1 MKGGVNMKNQSIL
14 YGVIGLLLG
23 VVLTGYIAS
32 SAVNTNNSGVMNM
45 MGIGTKIAGSKNM
58 MAANI
63 DRHFI
68 EQMIPHHKDA
78 ITMAKLAQTKAQRP
92 EIKILA
98 EAIIKSQSKE
108 IDQMKDWYKSW
119 FGEEVSEDEEVMGD
133 HGMGRGTVS
142 IHMGMMGDETDMT
155 RLEQA
160 EDFDKV
166 FIEEMIPH
174 HQMAVMMATM
184 LERGTNR
191 LEMKQLAKDI
201 KEAQTKE
208 INQMREWYKNWGYA
222 K

>member
-1 MKGGVNMKNQSIL
+1 MKNQSIL

-119 FGEEVSEDEEVMGD
+119 FGEEVSEDE
-133 HGMGRGTVS
+133 GR
-142 IHMGMMGDETDMT
+142 
-155 RLEQA
+155 
-160 EDFDKV
+160 
-166 FIEEMIPH
+166 
-174 HQMAVMMATM
+174 
-184 LERGTNR
+184 
-191 LEMKQLAKDI
+191 
-201 KEAQTKE
+201 
-208 INQMREWYKNWGYA
+208 
-222 K
+222 

>member
-1 MKGGVNMKNQSIL
+1 M
-14 YGVIGLLLG
+14 
-23 VVLTGYIAS
+23 
-32 SAVNTNNSGVMNM
+32 
-45 MGIGTKIAGSKNM
+45 
-58 MAANI
+58 
-63 DRHFI
+63 R
-68 EQMIPHHKDA
+68 
-78 ITMAKLAQTKAQRP
+78 
-92 EIKILA
+92 
-98 EAIIKSQSKE
+98 
-108 IDQMKDWYKSW
+108 
-119 FGEEVSEDEEVMGD
+119 EDEEVMGD